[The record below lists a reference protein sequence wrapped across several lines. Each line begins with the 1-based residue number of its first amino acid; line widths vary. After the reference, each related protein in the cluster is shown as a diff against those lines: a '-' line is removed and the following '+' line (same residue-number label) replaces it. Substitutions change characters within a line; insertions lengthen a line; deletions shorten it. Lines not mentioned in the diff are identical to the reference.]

1 MRPTPQEL
9 ESVRPFLAEVRRR
22 PMLHPAEERVLARRA
37 AAGDRA
43 ARERI
48 VEANLRLVVHIARGW
63 AGRGVPLADLIQEG
77 TIGLMRAAERFD
89 PERGFKFST
98 YAVWWI
104 RSAISRAVHGQG
116 RLVALPEATV
126 ARLGKVSATR
136 RRLAAELGR
145 EPRTAEVANAL
156 SLPEAEVD
164 ELLTMAAPIV
174 SLQEPVGDGDSE
186 LGEWLADEGPGP
198 DELADDGTWLRDAL
212 RSLPGREREILELRY
227 GLDGSGGASYRE
239 VAERLAL
246 RPGAVRELERHAL
259 RRLAREPALRA
270 AA

>member
-1 MRPTPQEL
+1 MRPSPQEL

-22 PMLHPAEERVLARRA
+22 PLLHPAEERMLARRA

-43 ARERI
+43 ARERM
-48 VEANLRLVVHIARGW
+48 VEANLRLVIHVARGW
-63 AGRGVPLADLIQEG
+63 AGRGVPLGDLIQEG

-104 RSAISRAVHGQG
+104 RSAISRAVGQG
-116 RLVALPEATV
+116 RIVALPEATV

-145 EPRTAEVANAL
+145 EPRAADVARAMR
-156 SLPEAEVD
+156 LPEAEVD
-164 ELLTMAAPIV
+164 ELLTMAAPVV
-174 SLQEPVGDGDSE
+174 SLHEPVGDGDSE
-186 LGEWLADEGPGP
+186 LGEWLADGGPGP
-198 DELADDGTWLRDAL
+198 DELADDGEWLRDAL
-212 RSLPGREREILELRY
+212 RSLPEREREILELRY
-227 GLDGSGGASYRE
+227 GFDGSGGASHRE

-246 RPGAVRELERHAL
+246 RPSAVRELERHAL